1 MIFGEPPLPMKN
13 RNSLKVSLSVM
24 GFCQKIRLMSEG
36 QELRGQNASPL
47 IEWKRSCRFRMVVD
61 LELLEKFDW

>member
-1 MIFGEPPLPMKN
+1 MNN

-24 GFCQKIRLMSEG
+24 GFSQKVRLRSEG

-47 IEWKRSCRFRMVVD
+47 IEWKRSCRLRMVVD
-61 LELLEKFDW
+61 LELLEKCDW